1 MTEKILLVDDQPKNI
16 QVAGTLLASNG
27 YEVEFATN
35 GFKALEWLGES
46 SFDLVLL
53 DVMMPGMDG
62 FETCRRLKK
71 LPGGMDIPVIF
82 LTAKTDTDSLVEGFE
97 SGGIDYLTKPFQ
109 AEELMV
115 RVRTHLEMKQMRAK
129 LKDTNKWLEAE
140 VALKTVELQERN
152 QELQNALAKLQTL
165 DSSKNNFLKIISHEI
180 RTPLNGIVGASYL
193 LKLMADTPDKKE
205 FFDMFEISIK
215 RLENFSYVA
224 LQITDLQVNTGQVP
238 RQPVQLA
245 NLLAEARN
253 ISIIEHH
260 HRFTLE
266 TNDINQTI
274 AVNKVLFVTALT
286 KLFDNSIRFSPQ
298 GSTISLQVIPQS
310 EGIRFKLM
318 DQGPGFSEEVL
329 LRKFELF
336 VTGEAHTDKNP
347 GLSLP
352 LVKFII
358 EGHGGKIDLYNS
370 PSGGAVVEFFIPV
383 QD

>member
-1 MTEKILLVDDQPKNI
+1 MAEKILLVDDQPKNI
-16 QVAGTLLASNG
+16 QVAGSLLASNG
-27 YEVEFATN
+27 YEVEFATD
-35 GFKALEWLGES
+35 GFKALEWLGEG

-82 LTAKTDTDSLVEGFE
+82 LTAKTDTDSLVEGFD

-115 RVRTHLEMKQMRAK
+115 RVRTHLEMKQMRAR

-140 VALKTVELQERN
+140 VALKTAELQERN
-152 QELQNALAKLQTL
+152 QALQIALSKLQTL
-165 DSSKNNFLKIISHEI
+165 DTSKNNFLKIISHEI

-224 LQITDLQVNTGQVP
+224 LQITDLQVNTGRVP
-238 RQPVQLA
+238 RQPVELKD
-245 NLLAEARN
+245 LVDEAKN
-253 ISIIEHH
+253 IALIEHH

-266 TNDINQTI
+266 TNDVQQTI
-274 AVNKVLFVTALT
+274 AVNKVLFVTALI
-286 KLFDNSIRFSPQ
+286 KLFDNAIRFSPQ
-298 GSTISLQVIPQS
+298 DSTITLQVMQQA
-310 EGIRFKLM
+310 EGIRFKLT

-358 EGHGGKIDLYNS
+358 EGHGGKIDLYNN
-370 PSGGAVVEFFIPV
+370 PSVGAVVDFIVPL